1 MNKQDL
7 SSHLLLMIN
16 KKNLIFFLIF
26 ILLNNCSFDKKS
38 GIWKGGEKEKRRISE
53 LEKKQKEI
61 IDVEKIY
68 SSSENII
75 LKEKS
80 LIKNIKLSQP
90 NKNLSWEMTGLN
102 NQNFLGN
109 IYLTGIGNLFLK
121 KKIGKSKFFN
131 SNITTPILSFE
142 NNLII
147 SDDGGTIYNINES
160 GSIKWKKNIYAKIYK
175 KIYKNLTFSIYKNT
189 IYVSDNVGF
198 VYSLDF
204 DTGEVIWIK
213 NYGVPIKSKL
223 KIFND
228 KIFLIDQDNRIF
240 CLKTKDGSKIW
251 DIRSISS
258 FIKSQNLLSLAVT
271 KEGDLVAIN
280 SSADLFRINGNSGE
294 ILWAINTSRSL
305 YADATDFFKSS
316 DIVIDDNEIIFSSGT
331 SIYSY
336 DLNKGSINWENEISS
351 INIPII
357 NKENIFIVSENG
369 YFSILEKN
377 TGKLISTT
385 NILKI
390 LKKKKRE
397 TKITGFILGSD
408 KIYSLTSNGYLIVSS
423 AASGKVEYSKKI
435 GKKITSSPI
444 INNGTLYILTEN
456 SKIFGFK

>member
-38 GIWKGGEKEKRRISE
+38 GIWKGSEKEKRRVSE

-90 NKNLSWEMTGLN
+90 NKNLSWKMTGLN
-102 NQNFLGN
+102 HQNFLGN
-109 IYLTGIGNLFLK
+109 IYLTGIDNLFLK

-147 SDDGGTIYNINES
+147 SDGGGTIYNINES

-198 VYSLDF
+198 VYSIDF

-213 NYGVPIKSKL
+213 NHGVPIKSKL

-251 DIRSISS
+251 DILSISS

-316 DIVIDDNEIIFSSGT
+316 DIVIDDNEIVFSSGT

-336 DLNKGSINWENEISS
+336 DLNKGSVNWENEISS

-423 AASGKVEYSKKI
+423 ATSGKVENFI
-435 GKKITSSPI
+435 NVRDPITSVPV
-444 INNGTLYILTEN
+444 INNGKLFVYTEN
-456 SKIFGFK
+456 SRILGFN

>member
-160 GSIKWKKNIYAKIYK
+160 GKIKWKKNIYAKIYK

-198 VYSLDF
+198 AYSLDF

-213 NYGVPIKSKL
+213 NHGVPIKSKL

-251 DIRSISS
+251 DILSISS

-423 AASGKVEYSKKI
+423 AVSGKVEYSKKI

>member
-26 ILLNNCSFDKKS
+26 ILLNNCSFDNKTR
-38 GIWKGGEKEKRRISE
+38 IWKGSEKEKRRVSE

-109 IYLTGIGNLFLK
+109 IYLTGIDNIFLK
-121 KKIGKSKFFN
+121 KKVGKSKFSN
-131 SNITTPILSFE
+131 SKITTSLLSFE
-142 NNLII
+142 NNLIF
-147 SDDGGTIYNINES
+147 SDDRGTIYKINES
-160 GSIKWKKNIYAKIYK
+160 GKIKWKKNIYAKIYK

-198 VYSLDF
+198 VYSVDF

-213 NYGVPIKSKL
+213 NHGVPIKSKL

-240 CLKTKDGSKIW
+240 CLKTKDGSKTW
-251 DIRSISS
+251 DILSISS

-316 DIVIDDNEIIFSSGT
+316 DIVIDNNEIIFSSGGA
-331 SIYSY
+331 IYSY
-336 DLNKGSINWENEISS
+336 DLNKGSVNWENEISS

-423 AASGKVEYSKKI
+423 AVSGKVEYSKKI

>member
-38 GIWKGGEKEKRRISE
+38 GIWKGGAKEKRRISE

-142 NNLII
+142 NKLII

-240 CLKTKDGSKIW
+240 SLKTKDGSKIW

-390 LKKKKRE
+390 LKEKKRE

-423 AASGKVEYSKKI
+423 AVSGKVEYSKKI

>member
-38 GIWKGGEKEKRRISE
+38 GIWKGGEKEKRRVSE

-90 NKNLSWEMTGLN
+90 NKNLSWKMTGLN

-109 IYLTGIGNLFLK
+109 IYLTGIDNLFLK
-121 KKIGKSKFFN
+121 KKIGKNKFSNSK
-131 SNITTPILSFE
+131 ITTPLLSFE
-142 NNLII
+142 NNLIF
-147 SDDGGTIYNINES
+147 SDDSGTIYNINES
-160 GSIKWKKNIYAKIYK
+160 GKIKWKKNIYAKIYK

-213 NYGVPIKSKL
+213 NHGVPIKSKL

-251 DIRSISS
+251 DILSISS

-271 KEGDLVAIN
+271 KEGDVVAIN

-351 INIPII
+351 INVPII

-390 LKKKKRE
+390 LKNKKRE

-423 AASGKVEYSKKI
+423 AVSGKVEYSKKI

>member
-1 MNKQDL
+1 M
-7 SSHLLLMIN
+7 
-16 KKNLIFFLIF
+16 
-26 ILLNNCSFDKKS
+26 
-38 GIWKGGEKEKRRISE
+38 
-53 LEKKQKEI
+53 
-61 IDVEKIY
+61 
-68 SSSENII
+68 
-75 LKEKS
+75 
-80 LIKNIKLSQP
+80 
-90 NKNLSWEMTGLN
+90 
-102 NQNFLGN
+102 
-109 IYLTGIGNLFLK
+109 
-121 KKIGKSKFFN
+121 
-131 SNITTPILSFE
+131 
-142 NNLII
+142 
-147 SDDGGTIYNINES
+147 
-160 GSIKWKKNIYAKIYK
+160 
-175 KIYKNLTFSIYKNT
+175 
-189 IYVSDNVGF
+189 GF

-213 NYGVPIKSKL
+213 NHGVPIKSKL

-240 CLKTKDGSKIW
+240 CLTTKDGSKIW

-316 DIVIDDNEIIFSSGT
+316 DIVINDNEIIFSSGT

-336 DLNKGSINWENEISS
+336 DLSKGSINWENEISS

-390 LKKKKRE
+390 LKEKKRE
-397 TKITGFILGSD
+397 TKIIGFILGSD

-423 AASGKVEYSKKI
+423 AVSGKVEYSKKI